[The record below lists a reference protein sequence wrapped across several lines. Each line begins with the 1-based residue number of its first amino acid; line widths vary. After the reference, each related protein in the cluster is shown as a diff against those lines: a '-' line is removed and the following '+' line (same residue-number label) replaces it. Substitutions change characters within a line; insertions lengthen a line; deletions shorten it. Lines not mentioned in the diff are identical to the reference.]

1 MTAAARPPA
10 YPFQELLGFRKT
22 GYAEDYA
29 RFELAISPRFGNR
42 VGIPHGGVYAALL
55 DCALGGAGCWMGNDD
70 DIRPAVTL
78 NLSINFVSAPKG
90 ERLIAEGRRI
100 GGGKKVYYSEGAL
113 RDETGHLLCSATG
126 VFRYVG

>member
-1 MTAAARPPA
+1 MAVALSLPA
-10 YPFQELLGFRKT
+10 PSQG
-22 GYAEDYA
+22 ED
-29 RFELAISPRFGNR
+29 
-42 VGIPHGGVYAALL
+42 GGGSAWSYGLL
-55 DCALGGAGCWMGNDD
+55 DCALGGAGCWLGNDD